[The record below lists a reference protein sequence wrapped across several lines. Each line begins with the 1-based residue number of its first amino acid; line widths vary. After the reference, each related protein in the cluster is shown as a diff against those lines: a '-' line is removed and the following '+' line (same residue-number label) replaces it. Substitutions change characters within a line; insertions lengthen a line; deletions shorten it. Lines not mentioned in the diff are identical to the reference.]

1 MICTKVYFIKK
12 DNFTLLDNQG
22 KILEHIKKIPGHTQ
36 SQITYR
42 LDIPQSTV
50 KYHLLQLV
58 KENKIHS
65 EKLFKIHYFPVGIS
79 HKIKIKTCIESNYNL
94 SNIYKN
100 LSKNMTLEEISS
112 ICNISKSIASK
123 RLQILA
129 SLGVIEKIK
138 LEKKIRFCKKEFNLK
153 LNYCM

>member
-1 MICTKVYFIKK
+1 MICTNVYFIKK
-12 DNFTLLDNQG
+12 DNLTVLDNQG
-22 KILEHIKKIPGHTQ
+22 KILEHIKKTPGHTQ

-50 KYHLLQLV
+50 KYHLLQLI

-79 HKIKIKTCIESNYNL
+79 DKIKIKTCIQSNYNL
-94 SNIYKN
+94 SSIYKN

-112 ICNISKSIASK
+112 VCNISKSIASK
-123 RLQILA
+123 RLQVLA
-129 SLGVIEKIK
+129 SLGAIEKIK
-138 LEKKIRFCKKEFNLK
+138 LEKKIKFCKK
-153 LNYCM
+153 